1 MSGLAIAPLLAK
13 LSANK
18 DNSKRNLFIG
28 KVSDSDFDSLF
39 PDRFGVFP
47 KKNDQSYIGKLLYFL
62 GNKGLIDKNYSPKFM
77 LGSTRLAALK
87 NYGKD
92 AITLDKL
99 ETDDVIHL
107 ASGRRTEFGDLDVDV
122 IIKADKNKI
131 AEAINQ
137 LDPSTFSAK
146 VSSDIN
152 IAIRVG
158 DKVIQCDLVDIS
170 KSPEATQFLK
180 KSGFLDL
187 SSNVKGVFSI
197 YLLRSVTTNMDINP
211 SDALEAILQ
220 FANKNPT
227 SSFSI
232 SLQKKLQNGY
242 IPNKIRFSLG
252 GEGLRLVLDI
262 SKDDKREKLDVDI
275 NPRADFKNLDALAQQ
290 ILQDSTATSSDI

>member
-18 DNSKRNLFIG
+18 DNSKRNLFVG
-28 KVSDSDFDSLF
+28 KISDADFDSLF
-39 PDRFGVFP
+39 PDKFGVFP

-158 DKVIQCDLVDIS
+158 DKIIQCDLVDIS

-187 SSNVKGVFSI
+187 SSNVKGVF
-197 YLLRSVTTNMDINP
+197 
-211 SDALEAILQ
+211 
-220 FANKNPT
+220 
-227 SSFSI
+227 
-232 SLQKKLQNGY
+232 
-242 IPNKIRFSLG
+242 
-252 GEGLRLVLDI
+252 
-262 SKDDKREKLDVDI
+262 
-275 NPRADFKNLDALAQQ
+275 
-290 ILQDSTATSSDI
+290 